1 MCAIRRMM
9 SPLAVMIEDRRRGRV
24 GDISQKFRSGPAV
37 LEIPTGHPKVTV
49 NR

>member
-1 MCAIRRMM
+1 MRRMM

-24 GDISQKFRSGPAV
+24 GDISQFRSGPAV